1 MCSFEGLFAC
11 QRDSFLKEVLLIFHC
26 FKMCVWKVQLKLS
39 LLCKSHKSI
48 WTCVVLEGI
57 HRHFSKFSLL
67 KVYAYFVLQLDVEV
81 VSCTPSTLKIAGS
94 KPIKGFDVI
103 FTDTVLFPEGGG
115 QVHMYI
121 HSFCFISNSLNQC
134 VAYKTEWV
142 YTQRCRKQKLGRISM
157 ELVAIFKWLINFN
170 RCMF

>member
-1 MCSFEGLFAC
+1 MGSFEGVFAC

-57 HRHFSKFSLL
+57 HRYFSKFSLL

-115 QVHMYI
+115 QVCTHNVLI
-121 HSFCFISNSLNQC
+121 LFNKQRSKC
-134 VAYKTEWV
+134 VAHKTEWV
-142 YTQRCRKQKLGRISM
+142 YTQRCRKQKLGQNSGCDSHT
-157 ELVAIFKWLINFN
+157 LLAYSL
-170 RCMF
+170 

>member
-1 MCSFEGLFAC
+1 MGSFEGLFAC

-57 HRHFSKFSLL
+57 HRYFSKFSLL

-115 QVHMYI
+115 QV
-121 HSFCFISNSLNQC
+121 S
-134 VAYKTEWV
+134 T
-142 YTQRCRKQKLGRISM
+142 YT
-157 ELVAIFKWLINFN
+157 
-170 RCMF
+170 

>member
-1 MCSFEGLFAC
+1 MNAP
-11 QRDSFLKEVLLIFHC
+11 
-26 FKMCVWKVQLKLS
+26 
-39 LLCKSHKSI
+39 
-48 WTCVVLEGI
+48 LEGI

-115 QVHMYI
+115 QVGMYI
-121 HSFCFISNSLNQC
+121 VHSALILFN
-134 VAYKTEWV
+134 
-142 YTQRCRKQKLGRISM
+142 KQ
-157 ELVAIFKWLINFN
+157 
-170 RCMF
+170 

>member
-1 MCSFEGLFAC
+1 MPVNYCKQSGSKLTADVATALPKTYLFQSVHYFVEQKKRTKLWVALKV
-11 QRDSFLKEVLLIFHC
+11 FLPASGTVFSKRYILLIFHC

-48 WTCVVLEGI
+48 WTFVVLEGI

-115 QVHMYI
+115 QVCTYTHY
-121 HSFCFISNSLNQC
+121 F
-134 VAYKTEWV
+134 YKQWS
-142 YTQRCRKQKLGRISM
+142 I
-157 ELVAIFKWLINFN
+157 
-170 RCMF
+170 

>member
-1 MCSFEGLFAC
+1 MGSFEGLFAC

-115 QVHMYI
+115 QVYTLYTV
-121 HSFCFISNSLNQC
+121 HSFCLISNGLN
-134 VAYKTEWV
+134 VLLL
-142 YTQRCRKQKLGRISM
+142 RKNECTRRDAGSK
-157 ELVAIFKWLINFN
+157 N
-170 RCMF
+170 

>member
-1 MCSFEGLFAC
+1 MGSFEGVFAC

-67 KVYAYFVLQLDVEV
+67 LKCMHILFYSWMSKLSPVHRAHWRLQDRSLSKDLMSSLPILFYFPKVGARYVHIMYSFCLISNDLNVLLIRQNECTRRDV
-81 VSCTPSTLKIAGS
+81 GS
-94 KPIKGFDVI
+94 K
-103 FTDTVLFPEGGG
+103 
-115 QVHMYI
+115 
-121 HSFCFISNSLNQC
+121 N
-134 VAYKTEWV
+134 
-142 YTQRCRKQKLGRISM
+142 
-157 ELVAIFKWLINFN
+157 
-170 RCMF
+170 